1 LSFTRQW
8 AAHGQP
14 LTSAFKIAYNRFVIL
29 AVDESL
35 NGASGCS
42 IDGSTRV
49 VKQME
54 GTIKVSMLDRTVVAF
69 LNSDQ
74 VSTIKLSE
82 LEESLRI
89 KKWAGDTLTFNNLV
103 TVKGKLDSDWIVP
116 ASKTWLKRYLTKA
129 TAF

>member
-1 LSFTRQW
+1 
-8 AAHGQP
+8 
-14 LTSAFKIAYNRFVIL
+14 
-29 AVDESL
+29 
-35 NGASGCS
+35 
-42 IDGSTRV
+42 
-49 VKQME
+49 ME